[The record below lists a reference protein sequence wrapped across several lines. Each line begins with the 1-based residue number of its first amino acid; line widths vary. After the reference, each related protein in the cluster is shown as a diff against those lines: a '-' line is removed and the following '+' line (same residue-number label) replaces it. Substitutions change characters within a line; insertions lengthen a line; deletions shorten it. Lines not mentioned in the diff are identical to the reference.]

1 MPDLMLPPDQPFDLD
16 RTLGCGQVFR
26 WEKKGRWWSGI
37 VGKNVI
43 RICQEGRTLTW
54 HGAKE
59 EFIRDY
65 FQVDLD
71 LVRIIESIDRDPLIH
86 AALKRCEGLRV
97 IRQPA
102 WECLGSYIC
111 ATYANIPGIRKRIS
125 LLSESFGERIRIDG
139 EWYSAFPSA
148 EQLAEAALC
157 DVKDCRLG
165 YRAPYICETARTIA
179 ADPDWESRIALLP
192 YSDARKELLRLKG
205 VGKKV
210 ADCVLLFAF
219 GKFEAFPV
227 DVWIMRIMRQAY
239 PERNLPENYDLVA
252 RNGRELF
259 GPYAGYAQE
268 YLFCDRTAITGK
280 QVNPD

>member
-1 MPDLMLPPDQPFDLD
+1 MPDLLLPHGQPFDLD

-26 WEKKGRWWSGI
+26 WEKTGPWWSGI

-43 RICQEGRTLTW
+43 RIRQDGRALTW
-54 HGAKE
+54 QGAE
-59 EFIRDY
+59 EDFIRNY

-71 LVRIIESIDRDPLIH
+71 LVPIIESFDRDPLIH

-102 WECLGSYIC
+102 WECLASYIC
-111 ATYANIPGIRKRIS
+111 ATFANIPGIKKKIS
-125 LLSESFGERIRIDG
+125 LLSESFGERICHEG
-139 EWYSAFPSA
+139 EWHSAFPSA
-148 EQLAEAALC
+148 GKLAEAALC

-165 YRAPYICETARTIA
+165 YRAPFICETARTIA
-179 ADPDWESRIALLP
+179 ADPGWESGIARLP
-192 YSDARKELLRLKG
+192 YTDARKELLKLKG

-227 DVWIMRIMRQAY
+227 DVWIMRIMHQAY
-239 PERNLPENYDLVA
+239 PERNLPKNYDIIA

-268 YLFCDRTAITGK
+268 YLFCDRAAITEK
-280 QVNPD
+280 QKRPV